1 MKRAD
6 LHTALKSNVPVS
18 MQLSA
23 VLLLKELVYCILQVH
38 LMKESSAIFI
48 SNFFV
53 ISHLEDTCYSVK
65 GFNEQ
70 QPLGLESEDK

>member
-1 MKRAD
+1 MCVLLSMKGKTGIITYIWVKRAD

-38 LMKESSAIFI
+38 LMKE
-48 SNFFV
+48 
-53 ISHLEDTCYSVK
+53 K
-65 GFNEQ
+65 
-70 QPLGLESEDK
+70 